1 MTKNLETKFTQH
13 LFLMGER
20 FDDRVTQWFKGA
32 LIIEHDLSEMERGCK
47 LAILMRICSVTMGHK
62 ITKLTEVIGGSQK
75 GMTLARLSGA
85 YPVAITQTTAYERGL
100 VTRLVDMVE
109 IVVDLTKLHSDY
121 SDCLSEL
128 RSRMHGLKGASVAHI
143 RDAQRA
149 IQNQNRAISD
159 MVGGLVQQNFRRL
172 LV

>member
-1 MTKNLETKFTQH
+1 MKKSKETKFTQH

-20 FDDRVTQWFKGA
+20 FDDRVAQCFKGA

-109 IVVDLTKLHSDY
+109 IVVHLARLHADY
-121 SDCLSEL
+121 SDGLSEL
-128 RSRMHGLKGASVAHI
+128 RSCMHGLKGASVAHI
-143 RDAQRA
+143 RDAQSA
-149 IQNQNRAISD
+149 IQKQNKAISD
-159 MVGGLVQQNFRRL
+159 WVDGLVKQNFRRL

>member
-1 MTKNLETKFTQH
+1 
-13 LFLMGER
+13 
-20 FDDRVTQWFKGA
+20 
-32 LIIEHDLSEMERGCK
+32 
-47 LAILMRICSVTMGHK
+47 MGHK

-85 YPVAITQTTAYERGL
+85 YPVAITQTTAYARGL

-143 RDAQRA
+143 RDAQRT